1 MKKMISMLLVLVM
14 ALSLAACGTAPAET
28 TAPAEQSVPE
38 TTEAAKPETITI
50 QALNANKEMADIEV
64 PYDPQRIAILD
75 MPALDIVDALGLGDR
90 IVGSAKVTIEYLT
103 QYNPDDS
110 NGAILNLG
118 SVKTADL
125 EQVAIC
131 EPDIIFIGGR
141 LSSMYAEL
149 EAIAPVVYLA
159 VDYEK
164 GVVESTRYNAQT
176 IASIFGKEAEV
187 DAMFDGFQPRIDA
200 LNAVLNGRN
209 ILLAMYNNNAM
220 SIMDTQSQL
229 NILAAELGGSN
240 LGETVGEVEKATHG
254 EDASWETIVNLNP
267 EYIFVLDR
275 STATGAA
282 LGNKIDGRDNHVFCV
297 IGDGEADEGQVWE
310 ALHFAYAHKLDN
322 IVYIFDN
329 NGYQLDGTTKDILD
343 HGSLAKKAE
352 GFGLYTQEIDGHD
365 VNAIYEAIQNAYAK
379 KGVPSCIVLNTSK
392 GKGATFAEPKHDHSS
407 QPKEDQWVEAIAAAE
422 KALEDA
428 KNA

>member
-1 MKKMISMLLVLVM
+1 MKKFIALILSMIMVLSMVACSSNAGSDETTEANNDVET
-14 ALSLAACGTAPAET
+14 SAAVNDET
-28 TAPAEQSVPE
+28 TAEE

-50 QALNANKEMADIEV
+50 QAMNANKEMADIEV

-75 MPALDIVDALGLGDR
+75 MPALDIIDALGLGDR

-141 LSSMYAEL
+141 LSASYDAL
-149 EAIAPVVYLA
+149 SAIAPVVYLG

-164 GVVESTRYNAQT
+164 GVVQSTADNAKT
-176 IASIFGKEAEV
+176 IASIFGLEAEI
-187 DAMFDGFQPRIDA
+187 DAKMAGFQTRIDA
-200 LNAVLNGRN
+200 LNAVLNGKE
-209 ILLAMYNNNAM
+209 ILLAMFNNNAM

-229 NILAAELGGSN
+229 NILAAELGGMN
-240 LGETVGEVEKATHG
+240 LGETVGEVDKATHG
-254 EDASWETIVNLNP
+254 EDASWETIINLDP

-282 LGNKIDGRDNHVFCV
+282 
-297 IGDGEADEGQVWE
+297 DEGVLGAREVIENDLIKELDCYKEGKIIYFIEHANVWYTSTGGIQALDTMLADLE
-310 ALHFAYAHKLDN
+310 AAL
-322 IVYIFDN
+322 
-329 NGYQLDGTTKDILD
+329 
-343 HGSLAKKAE
+343 
-352 GFGLYTQEIDGHD
+352 
-365 VNAIYEAIQNAYAK
+365 
-379 KGVPSCIVLNTSK
+379 LN
-392 GKGATFAEPKHDHSS
+392 
-407 QPKEDQWVEAIAAAE
+407 
-422 KALEDA
+422 
-428 KNA
+428 

>member
-14 ALSLAACGTAPAET
+14 ALSLAACGTAGNPET
-28 TAPAEQSVPE
+28 TVPETTTPAAQSAPE

-164 GVVESTRYNAQT
+164 GVVESTRYNART
-176 IASIFGKEAEV
+176 IASIFGREAMV

-220 SIMDTQSQL
+220 SIMDTRSQL
-229 NILAAELGGSN
+229 NILAAELGGNN

-254 EDASWETIVNLNP
+254 EDASWETIVNLDP

-282 LGNKIDGRDNHVFCV
+282 DEGILGAREVIENDLIKELDCYKEGKIIYFIRHANVWYTSTGGVQALDTMLADL
-297 IGDGEADEGQVWE
+297 EAD
-310 ALHFAYAHKLDN
+310 L
-322 IVYIFDN
+322 
-329 NGYQLDGTTKDILD
+329 
-343 HGSLAKKAE
+343 
-352 GFGLYTQEIDGHD
+352 
-365 VNAIYEAIQNAYAK
+365 
-379 KGVPSCIVLNTSK
+379 LN
-392 GKGATFAEPKHDHSS
+392 
-407 QPKEDQWVEAIAAAE
+407 
-422 KALEDA
+422 
-428 KNA
+428 

>member
-1 MKKMISMLLVLVM
+1 MKKLIATLLALVM
-14 ALSLAACGTAPAET
+14 VMGLVACGTEPAET
-28 TAPAEQSVPE
+28 TAPETTAPVAESAPVETTVPE
-38 TTEAAKPETITI
+38 ETKPETITI
-50 QALNANKEMADIEV
+50 QALNGDKVMADIEV

-75 MPALDIVDALGLGDR
+75 MPALDIIDALGVGDR

-110 NGAILNLG
+110 EGKIANLG

-125 EQVAIC
+125 EQVAAC

-141 LSSMYAEL
+141 LSSMYADL

-164 GVVESTRYNAQT
+164 GVVESTKYNAQT

-200 LNAVLNGRN
+200 LNAVLNGHN

-229 NILAAELGGSN
+229 NILAAELGGNN
-240 LGETVGEVEKATHG
+240 LGETVGEVDKATHG

-267 EYIFVLDR
+267 EYIYVLDR

-282 LGNKIDGRDNHVFCV
+282 
-297 IGDGEADEGQVWE
+297 DEGVLGARE
-310 ALHFAYAHKLDN
+310 VIENDLIKELDVYKN
-322 IVYIFDN
+322 GKIVYFIDHAN
-329 NGYQLDGTTKDILD
+329 VWYTSTGGVQALDTM
-343 HGSLAKKAE
+343 LADLE
-352 GFGLYTQEIDGHD
+352 G
-365 VNAIYEAIQNAYAK
+365 
-379 KGVPSCIVLNTSK
+379 
-392 GKGATFAEPKHDHSS
+392 
-407 QPKEDQWVEAIAAAE
+407 
-422 KALEDA
+422 ALLG
-428 KNA
+428 